1 MGEAIAESRALHLVE
16 NPRLE
21 RVTAVLGPSD
31 PPPTESLELRWHG
44 VDGAER
50 RLRLDGN
57 LVSLGAHPRND
68 VHLEDRF
75 VSQYH
80 CRLHGRGGRLWIQ
93 DLGSTNG
100 TVVDGARV
108 SEAEIGPGSLV
119 RIGDQVLRIEREQGA
134 GPVLLPGLISR
145 DPALGTAF
153 DLLKRAAPSRL
164 PVLILG
170 ESGSGKEVAAR
181 AVHELSSRPS
191 GPFVPVNCGAIAA
204 EVAEAEL
211 FGHERGAFTGAV
223 QSSIGAF
230 GAAEGGTLFLD
241 EIGDLPLPLQVKLLR
256 ALEAGEVKPV
266 GAPRPRRIEVR
277 IVCATHRD
285 LRAEVRR
292 GAFREDLYY
301 RLCGVVVRLPPLR
314 ERPGDILPLAEHFLA
329 QEGDGV
335 RRSFSADA
343 RAALCG
349 HPWPGNARELRH
361 VVQLAIVLSD
371 SPVVRA
377 SALRFGSGPPVARPR
392 ETPASDGREL
402 VDLRGR
408 TLEELEAIAIRAAFE
423 RHRGHRR
430 AIIAELGISR
440 SNLLRKL
447 DQLGLRPREE
457 DPLA

>member
-1 MGEAIAESRALHLVE
+1 MAEAIAESRALHLVE
-16 NPRLE
+16 NAE
-21 RVTAVLGPSD
+21 RVTAVLGHGD
-31 PPPTESLELRWHG
+31 PPAAEPLELRWQG
-44 VDGAER
+44 ADGAER

-68 VHLEDRF
+68 VHIPDRF
-75 VSQYH
+75 VSRYH
-80 CRLHGRGGRLWIQ
+80 CRLHGRDGRLWIQ

-100 TVVDGARV
+100 TVVDGARI

-119 RIGDQVLRIEREQGA
+119 RIGEQVLRVEREYSSE
-134 GPVLLPGLISR
+134 PVLLPGVITR
-145 DPALGTAF
+145 DPALGAAL

-164 PVLILG
+164 PVLIHG

-181 AVHELSSRPS
+181 AVHELSSRAA

-241 EIGDLPLPLQVKLLR
+241 EIGDLPLALQVKLLR

-266 GAPRPRRIEVR
+266 GAPRPRRIDVR
-277 IVCATHRD
+277 FVCATHRD

-314 ERPGDILPLAEHFLA
+314 DRPGDVLPLAEHFLA
-329 QEGDGV
+329 LEADGV
-335 RRSFSADA
+335 RRWFSTDA
-343 RAALCG
+343 RAALCI

-371 SPVVRA
+371 SPVIRA
-377 SALRFGSGPPVARPR
+377 SALRFGSGPPAPRPR
-392 ETPASDGREL
+392 EEPASAGRDVVE
-402 VDLRGR
+402 LRGR

-447 DQLGLRPREE
+447 DQLGLRPRDE
-457 DPLA
+457 DPVP

>member
-1 MGEAIAESRALHLVE
+1 MTEAIAESRALHVVE
-16 NPRLE
+16 NAE
-21 RVTAVLGPSD
+21 RVTAVPGHSD
-31 PPPTESLELRWHG
+31 PPAPQPLELRWQG
-44 VDGAER
+44 ADGAER

-68 VHLEDRF
+68 VHITDR
-75 VSQYH
+75 
-80 CRLHGRGGRLWIQ
+80 
-93 DLGSTNG
+93 
-100 TVVDGARV
+100 
-108 SEAEIGPGSLV
+108 
-119 RIGDQVLRIEREQGA
+119 
-134 GPVLLPGLISR
+134 VLLPGVITR
-145 DPALGTAF
+145 DPALGAAL

-164 PVLILG
+164 PVLIHG

-181 AVHELSSRPS
+181 AVHELSSRAT

-223 QSSIGAF
+223 QSSIGAL

-241 EIGDLPLPLQVKLLR
+241 EIGDLPLSLQVKLLR
-256 ALEAGEVKPV
+256 ALESGEVKPV
-266 GAPRPRRIEVR
+266 GAPRPRRIDVR
-277 IVCATHRD
+277 VVCATHRD

-329 QEGDGV
+329 LEGDGV
-335 RRSFSADA
+335 SRSLSADA
-343 RAALCG
+343 RAALCV

-371 SPVVRA
+371 SRIIRA
-377 SALRFGSGPPVARPR
+377 SALRFGSGPPAVRPR
-392 ETPASDGREL
+392 ETPASDGRDLIE
-402 VDLRGR
+402 LRGR
-408 TLEELEAIAIRAAFE
+408 TLEELEGIAIRAAFE

-440 SNLLRKL
+440 SNL
-447 DQLGLRPREE
+447 
-457 DPLA
+457 

>member
-1 MGEAIAESRALHLVE
+1 MAEAIAEARALHVVE
-16 NPRLE
+16 PPE
-21 RVTAVLGPSD
+21 RITAVLGQSEPQ
-31 PPPTESLELRWHG
+31 PPERLELRWQAA
-44 VDGAER
+44 DGAER
-50 RLRLDGN
+50 RLRLEGN
-57 LVSLGAHPRND
+57 PVSLGAHPRND
-68 VHLEDRF
+68 VHIPDRF
-75 VSQYH
+75 VSRYH
-80 CRLHGRGGRLWIQ
+80 CRLHGRQGRLWIQ

-119 RIGDQVLRIEREQGA
+119 RVGDQVLRVEREFDA
-134 GPVLLPGLISR
+134 EPIFLPGVITR
-145 DPALGTAF
+145 DPALGAALE
-153 DLLKRAAPSRL
+153 LLKRAAPSRL
-164 PVLILG
+164 PVLIQG

-181 AVHELSSRPS
+181 AVHDLSSRAAD
-191 GPFVPVNCGAIAA
+191 PFVPVNCGAIAA

-241 EIGDLPLPLQVKLLR
+241 EIGDSPLALQVKLLR
-256 ALEAGEVKPV
+256 ALESGEVKPV
-266 GAPRPRRIEVR
+266 GAPRPRRIDVR

-301 RLCGVVVRLPPLR
+301 RLCGVTVRLPPLR
-314 ERPGDILPLAEHFLA
+314 ERPGDILPLAEHFLSL
-329 QEGDGV
+329 EGDGV

-343 RAALCG
+343 RIALCV

-371 SPVVRA
+371 SPIIRA
-377 SALRFGSGPPVARPR
+377 ASLRFGSGAPAPRPR
-392 ETPASDGREL
+392 ETPASPGADVVE
-402 VDLRGR
+402 LRGR
-408 TLEELEAIAIRAAFE
+408 TLEELEAIAIRAAFD

-447 DQLGLRPREE
+447 DQLGLRPRDE
-457 DPLA
+457 DPVR

>member
-1 MGEAIAESRALHLVE
+1 MAEAIAESRALHLVD
-16 NPRLE
+16 NGE
-21 RVTAVLGPSD
+21 RVTAVGNSD
-31 PPPTESLELRWHG
+31 PPAPEPLELRWQG
-44 VDGAER
+44 ADGAER

-57 LVSLGAHPRND
+57 LVSLGAHPQND
-68 VHLEDRF
+68 VHLPDRF
-75 VSQYH
+75 VSRYH
-80 CRLHGRGGRLWIQ
+80 CRLHGRDGRLWIQ

-119 RIGDQVLRIEREQGA
+119 RIGDQVLRVEREYTSD
-134 GPVLLPGLISR
+134 PVLLPGVITR
-145 DPALGTAF
+145 DPVLGAALE
-153 DLLKRAAPSRL
+153 LLKRAAPSRL
-164 PVLILG
+164 PVLIHG
-170 ESGSGKEVAAR
+170 ESGSGKEVAAC
-181 AVHELSSRPS
+181 AVHELSSRAT

-223 QSSIGAF
+223 GSSIGAF

-241 EIGDLPLPLQVKLLR
+241 EIGDLPLALQVKLLR
-256 ALEAGEVKPV
+256 ALESGEVKPV
-266 GAPRPRRIEVR
+266 GAPRPRRIDVR
-277 IVCATHRD
+277 VVCATHRA

-343 RAALCG
+343 RAALSI
-349 HPWPGNARELRH
+349 HRWPGNARELRH

-371 SPVVRA
+371 SPVIRA
-377 SALRFGSGPPVARPR
+377 TALRFGSGPQAPRPR
-392 ETPASDGREL
+392 EMADRAPADG
-402 VDLRGR
+402 
-408 TLEELEAIAIRAAFE
+408 
-423 RHRGHRR
+423 
-430 AIIAELGISR
+430 
-440 SNLLRKL
+440 
-447 DQLGLRPREE
+447 
-457 DPLA
+457 

>member
-1 MGEAIAESRALHLVE
+1 MAEAIPEPRALHLVK
-16 NPRLE
+16 PAE
-21 RVTAVLGPSD
+21 RVTAVVAD
-31 PPPTESLELRWHG
+31 PPPAEPLELRWQAS
-44 VDGAER
+44 DGAQR

-57 LVSLGAHPRND
+57 LISLGAHPGND

-80 CRLHGRGGRLWIQ
+80 CRLHGRAGRLWIQ

-119 RIGDQVLRIEREQGA
+119 RVGDQELRIERQYDGQ
-134 GPVLLPGLISR
+134 PVLLPGVVTR
-145 DPALGTAF
+145 DPALCAALE
-153 DLLKRAAPSRL
+153 LLKRAAPSRV
-164 PVLILG
+164 PVIILG

-181 AVHELSSRPS
+181 AVHELSSRS
-191 GPFVPVNCGAIAA
+191 ARPFVPVNCGAIAA
-204 EVAEAEL
+204 DVAEAEL

-230 GAAEGGTLFLD
+230 GAAEGGTIFLD

-266 GAPRPRRIEVR
+266 GAPRPRRIDVR
-277 IVCATHRD
+277 VVCATHRD
-285 LRAEVRR
+285 LRAQVRR
-292 GAFREDLYY
+292 GLFREDLYY
-301 RLCGVVVRLPPLR
+301 RLWGLVVRLPPLR
-314 ERPGDILPLAEHFLA
+314 ERPGDILPLADHFLA
-329 QEGDGV
+329 LEGDGV

-343 RAALCG
+343 RAALLA
-349 HPWPGNARELRH
+349 HRWPGNARELRH

-371 SPVVRA
+371 SPVLRA
-377 SALRFGSGPPVARPR
+377 GALRFGPSQEPPRAPPERTAEDAR
-392 ETPASDGREL
+392 DL

-408 TLEELEAIAIRAAFE
+408 TLAELEELAIRAAFD
-423 RHRGHRR
+423 RQRGHRR

-447 DQLGLRPREE
+447 DQLGLRGRDEGPG
-457 DPLA
+457 P

>member
-1 MGEAIAESRALHLVE
+1 MAEAIAEARALHLVE
-16 NPRLE
+16 NAE
-21 RVTAVLGPSD
+21 RVTAVLGHGD
-31 PPPTESLELRWHG
+31 PPSPEPLELRWQG

-68 VHLEDRF
+68 VHIQDRF
-75 VSQYH
+75 VSRYH
-80 CRLHGRGGRLWIQ
+80 CRLHGRDGRLWIQ

-119 RIGDQVLRIEREQGA
+119 RIGDQVLRVEREHISD
-134 GPVLLPGLISR
+134 PVLLPGVITR
-145 DPALGTAF
+145 DPALAATL

-164 PVLILG
+164 PVLIHG

-181 AVHELSSRPS
+181 AVHELSSRAA

-204 EVAEAEL
+204 EVAESEL

-266 GAPRPRRIEVR
+266 GAPRPRRIDVR

-314 ERPGDILPLAEHFLA
+314 DRPRDVLPLAEHFLA
-329 QEGDGV
+329 LEGDGV
-335 RRSFSADA
+335 RRSLSADA
-343 RAALCG
+343 RAALCV

-361 VVQLAIVLSD
+361 VVQLAVVLSD
-371 SPVVRA
+371 SPVIRA
-377 SALRFGSGPPVARPR
+377 SALRFGSGPPAARPR
-392 ETPASDGREL
+392 EEPASAGRDVVE
-402 VDLRGR
+402 LRGR

-447 DQLGLRPREE
+447 DQLGLRPRED
-457 DPLA
+457 DPVP